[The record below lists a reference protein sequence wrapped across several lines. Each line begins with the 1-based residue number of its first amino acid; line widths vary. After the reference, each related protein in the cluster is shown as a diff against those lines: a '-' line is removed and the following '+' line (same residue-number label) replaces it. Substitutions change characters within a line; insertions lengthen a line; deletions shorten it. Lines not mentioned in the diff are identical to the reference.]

1 MTPPPFPF
9 NSCCCC
15 CCHPSC
21 HTATPC
27 IVLHTALL
35 LLLFPL
41 LPESPRYLMVKGQRD
56 AAEKV
61 LERIAK
67 VNGKLLPA
75 GRLVSYFQ
83 LQGNLGAPY

>member
-1 MTPPPFPF
+1 
-9 NSCCCC
+9 
-15 CCHPSC
+15 
-21 HTATPC
+21 
-27 IVLHTALL
+27 
-35 LLLFPL
+35 
-41 LPESPRYLMVKGQRD
+41 MVKGQRD

>member
-1 MTPPPFPF
+1 
-9 NSCCCC
+9 
-15 CCHPSC
+15 
-21 HTATPC
+21 
-27 IVLHTALL
+27 
-35 LLLFPL
+35 
-41 LPESPRYLMVKGQRD
+41 MVKGQRD

-83 LQGNLGAPY
+83 QASPLGASS